1 MKSVATKGLGAML
14 LDFLMLLLL
23 LGLFALCA
31 ALVYFAENVIRPVG
45 ESRNGPRRDELAKD
59 AL

>member
-1 MKSVATKGLGAML
+1 ML

-23 LGLFALCA
+23 LALFALCA
-31 ALVYFAENVIRPVG
+31 ALVYFADDVIRPLG
-45 ESRNGPRRDELAKD
+45 ERRDQPRRDALPKD